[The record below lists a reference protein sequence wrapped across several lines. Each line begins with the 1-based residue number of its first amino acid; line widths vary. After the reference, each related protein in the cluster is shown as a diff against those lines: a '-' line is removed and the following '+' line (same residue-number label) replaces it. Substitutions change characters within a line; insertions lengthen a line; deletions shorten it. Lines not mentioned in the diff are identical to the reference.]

1 LGDACWQKVRSRQRG
16 AAEAAEDLERHVRW
30 LGHDW
35 EFVQP
40 FPVVALLDAGLF
52 RLHAVHGYAQ
62 KTVGLPARGAFAP
75 SVHLH
80 GRQR

>member
-1 LGDACWQKVRSRQRG
+1 LGDACWQKVRSGRCG

-30 LGHDW
+30 LGLDW

-52 RLHAVHGYAQ
+52 WLHAVHGYAQ
-62 KTVGLPARGAFAP
+62 KTVGLPARGASASP
-75 SVHLH
+75 GHLP
-80 GRQR
+80 